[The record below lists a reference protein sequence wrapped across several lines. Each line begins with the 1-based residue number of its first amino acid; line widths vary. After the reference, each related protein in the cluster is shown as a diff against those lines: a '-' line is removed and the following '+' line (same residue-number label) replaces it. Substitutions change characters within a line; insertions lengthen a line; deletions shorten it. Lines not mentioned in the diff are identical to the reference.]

1 MIVLLIYVLWGEIR
15 KREVTD
21 FPFVLGS
28 YCVCSGGGRRMV
40 YYILIKQRGICLF
53 VCLRVCLEWP
63 AMPCMEW
70 LPALGIQG

>member
-1 MIVLLIYVLWGEIR
+1 MIVLLIYLLWGEIR

-40 YYILIKQRGICLF
+40 YYIY
-53 VCLRVCLEWP
+53 
-63 AMPCMEW
+63 
-70 LPALGIQG
+70 IQCVYL

>member
-1 MIVLLIYVLWGEIR
+1 MIVLLIYLLWGEIR

-40 YYILIKQRGICLF
+40 YIYSVCICEGVYF
-53 VCLRVCLEWP
+53 IGPFSVCAIE
-63 AMPCMEW
+63 
-70 LPALGIQG
+70 

>member
-1 MIVLLIYVLWGEIR
+1 MIVLLIYLLWGEIR

-40 YYILIKQRGICLF
+40 YIYTVCVFVRGVILLAPFEYVLYSNFYRECTIYK
-53 VCLRVCLEWP
+53 E
-63 AMPCMEW
+63 
-70 LPALGIQG
+70 